1 MCVPVFLGNRHT
13 TISLITDADYPDVE
27 ETKFEWPGNSGHQEK
42 YPKEWLKDW
51 GDGRGEW
58 EGSSCIGKSLVRMK
72 RGVCWKEFIFIQ
84 ELLVLKYDSTEMY
97 LTISRKGLGLLFHV
111 FSAHRMHSSAL
122 FLLALN
128 TRTQWH
134 LPCQDHPDACTFCSS
149 QIRYNTLKSKMAWLS
164 PQARILQLDTVW

>member
-72 RGVCWKEFIFIQ
+72 RGVLLEGVYFYTGTVGAEIWLHRDVFNHIQKRPGAIIPSFLSTQNAFQCSFFSLHSIQ
-84 ELLVLKYDSTEMY
+84 EHSDICHVRTIPMPVLFVVTK
-97 LTISRKGLGLLFHV
+97 
-111 FSAHRMHSSAL
+111 
-122 FLLALN
+122 
-128 TRTQWH
+128 
-134 LPCQDHPDACTFCSS
+134 
-149 QIRYNTLKSKMAWLS
+149 
-164 PQARILQLDTVW
+164 

>member
-97 LTISRKGLGLLFHV
+97 LTISRKGLGLLFHL

-122 FLLALN
+122 FSPCTQYKN
-128 TRTQWH
+128 TV
-134 LPCQDHPDACTFCSS
+134 TFAMSGPSRCL
-149 QIRYNTLKSKMAWLS
+149 YFL
-164 PQARILQLDTVW
+164 

>member
-97 LTISRKGLGLLFHV
+97 LTISRKGLGLLFHL

-122 FLLALN
+122 FFSLHSIQEHSDICHV
-128 TRTQWH
+128 RTIPMPV
-134 LPCQDHPDACTFCSS
+134 LFVVA
-149 QIRYNTLKSKMAWLS
+149 K
-164 PQARILQLDTVW
+164 

>member
-72 RGVCWKEFIFIQ
+72 RGVCWKDFFFIQ

-97 LTISRKGLGLLFHV
+97 LTISRKGLGLLFHL

-122 FLLALN
+122 FSPCTQYKN
-128 TRTQWH
+128 TV
-134 LPCQDHPDACTFCSS
+134 TFAMSGPSRCL
-149 QIRYNTLKSKMAWLS
+149 YFL
-164 PQARILQLDTVW
+164 